1 MKKQIVSAT
10 LSILLFCNFTAQAE
24 IYRWVDEQT
33 GAVVYSDQP
42 GKNAKPVKI
51 RGSSHYDSRAVAQS
65 QVPKE
70 QNTPPLYSSLT
81 IITPTN
87 DSTVRDNTGNV
98 PVSLGLSPTLQK
110 GHSVVLTFDGA
121 DIPLPSTR
129 FIIKD
134 VERGTHKLIAK
145 VMDKDG
151 KVLISSKVSQF
162 HMKRHSALF
171 KKAK

>member
-1 MKKQIVSAT
+1 MKKQIVSAA

-51 RGSSHYDSRAVAQS
+51 RGSSHYDSGAIAQS

-70 QNTPPLYSSLT
+70 EKTPPLYSSLT

-87 DSTVRDNTGNV
+87 NSTVRDNTGNV

-110 GHSVVLTFDGA
+110 GHSVVLNFDGA

-134 VERGTHKLIAK
+134 VDRGAHKLIAR
-145 VMDKDG
+145 VVGKDG

-162 HMKRHSALF
+162 HMKRHSVLF
-171 KKAK
+171 NKAK